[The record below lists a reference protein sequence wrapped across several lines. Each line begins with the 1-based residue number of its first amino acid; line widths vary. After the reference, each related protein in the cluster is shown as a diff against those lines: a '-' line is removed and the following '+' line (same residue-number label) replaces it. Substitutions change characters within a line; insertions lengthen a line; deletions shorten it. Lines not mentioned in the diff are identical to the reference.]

1 MSSKKHFAQ
10 VAGLFYP
17 GDEESLRDTVKGYL
31 DHAASSG
38 GGEGRLKALIAPHAG
53 YVYSGACAA
62 KAYAQI
68 QGESFD
74 RVVVFGPTHR
84 VYFKGFSIYAEGVFE
99 TPLGEIPIDEEF
111 CSQLV
116 HLKLPTQFFPAAYQ
130 QEHSI
135 EVHLPFLQVAL
146 QNNFRL
152 VPVLIGDVS
161 AEMMEEFALA
171 LREILEEDGYKTL
184 VVAST
189 DFSHFLSAQKANDLD
204 NRGRELIVQK
214 DADALLEANHH
225 NETSL
230 CGIHPVYTLMKLY
243 PEIRPEFL
251 AYSHSGEVSGDHQS
265 VVGYMAFRLCG

>member
-17 GDEESLRDTVKGYL
+17 GDEKSLRDEVEGYL
-31 DHAASSG
+31 NHADLQKDS
-38 GGEGRLKALIAPHAG
+38 EVRVKALIAPHAG
-53 YVYSGACAA
+53 YVYSGSCAA

-84 VYFKGFSIYAEGVFE
+84 VYFKGFSIYAEGAFE

-111 CSQLV
+111 CSKLV
-116 HLKLPTQFFPAAYQ
+116 HLKLPTEFFPAAYQ

-152 VPVLIGDVS
+152 VPVLIGDIS
-161 AEMMEEFALA
+161 AEMMGDFAQA
-171 LREILEEDGYKTL
+171 LRELLELDGCKTL

-189 DFSHFLSAQKANDLD
+189 DFSHFFSAQKAKDLD
-204 NRGRELIVQK
+204 NRGKELILQK
-214 DADALLEANHH
+214 NADALLKANHH

-230 CGIHPVYTLMKLY
+230 CGIHPVYTLMKLF
-243 PEIRPEFL
+243 PEIKPEFL